1 MQPFLR
7 NRDDRSVR
15 FLSATEY
22 FPSRTI
28 IQPGWVS
35 SSSSSL
41 SSSLLIL
48 FCNGITWER
57 FELSSWNFAWWL
69 VMTLCFES
77 QFVFQFRS
85 RRPAQPAY
93 QPKIQ
98 KWANLANF
106 HPIELKLGTEVI
118 YNLPDGNWMFEV
130 AATIFRP
137 TSPTNQNRPKVKIS
151 NFCVFC
157 PIWMKFGM
165 GANNGAKTT

>member
-1 MQPFLR
+1 MALGFFV
-7 NRDDRSVR
+7 RDGIISVADYNSTR
-15 FLSATEY
+15 V
-22 FPSRTI
+22 
-28 IQPGWVS
+28 GVVVVVVVVVVVW
-35 SSSSSL
+35 
-41 SSSLLIL
+41 L
-48 FCNGITWER
+48 FRNGITWER

-106 HPIELKLGTEVI
+106 HPIELKLGTEVL

-137 TSPTNQNRPKVKIS
+137 TSPTNQHRPIVKM
-151 NFCVFC
+151 FCVFHL
-157 PIWMKFGM
+157 KFEM
-165 GANNGAKTT
+165 GAKDQLKIP